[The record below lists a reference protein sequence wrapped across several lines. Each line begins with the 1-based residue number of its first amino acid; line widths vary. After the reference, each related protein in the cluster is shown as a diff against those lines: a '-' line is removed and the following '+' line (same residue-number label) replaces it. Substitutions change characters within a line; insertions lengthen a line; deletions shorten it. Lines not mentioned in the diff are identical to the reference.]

1 MDWLYG
7 YVEGTFLL
15 QGLADVDLQLFLWS
29 LYAPHL
35 ISVQGNWSRNSSLP
49 PKVVLQCYTLY
60 SKTHGFFVSYTMVYG
75 PTAVGSTTSRGLR
88 KGYFETKPS
97 GIAVYRKG
105 NIEHNSVS
113 RHRMKVFNSAS
124 RSSTYW
130 ICCLLRSDK
139 RAEIEPAG
147 YTSFYSRGSS
157 DSDGELFA
165 DGNLVEYFHTQL
177 APPIPDRSHYCVNI
191 AQYASVHVADLDHY
205 HLSKHNLRLRIAW
218 PHYANWL
225 QEPLLYQGLIWH
237 KVSKWC
243 CWMISINGKLAV
255 VPLFLS
261 IKFC

>member
-139 RAEIEPAG
+139 RAEIELAG
-147 YTSFYSRGSS
+147 YTSFLFSRVERFRRTALCGWEFNQILSHSTS
-157 DSDGELFA
+157 DPDTWPLP
-165 DGNLVEYFHTQL
+165 LLRKYC
-177 APPIPDRSHYCVNI
+177 PI
-191 AQYASVHVADLDHY
+191 
-205 HLSKHNLRLRIAW
+205 RLRARRRFG
-218 PHYANWL
+218 
-225 QEPLLYQGLIWH
+225 PLPSEQAQSSPPDCVASL
-237 KVSKWC
+237 C
-243 CWMISINGKLAV
+243 
-255 VPLFLS
+255 
-261 IKFC
+261 